1 MMYLSDFI
9 LESELLSTGNL
20 KKKKKMKEKKEQ
32 KGEKKEQKGE
42 KKEKSEVM
50 IDNLNYHHRELEYYS
65 RRTERPYVYIYKVDR

>member
-20 KKKKKMKEKKEQ
+20 KKKKKIKEKKEQ
-32 KGEKKEQKGE
+32 KGK

-65 RRTERPYVYIYKVDR
+65 RRTERPCVYIYKVDR